1 MPTKTC
7 QKYKQKLKELQD
19 LSEKFKVELKRVNK
33 DGKEHNEQGE
43 SIIELKEQIQ
53 IKVKEFE
60 IEFEEF
66 VELKIKAKTPEGIEV
81 EFKLK
86 EILNYSKEFY
96 RKLNLDSW
104 ADALPDT
111 LKLSQ
116 EQIEK
121 LQQNIEKHGFNKM
134 LIYPPVEIQ
143 NKTLETLLQ
152 ETTKPIPGLDEN
164 EQYGKMKDDGTRY
177 EGFEK
182 WFSDDLKDIKNINRP
197 EGKCY
202 IQLYK
207 DKQEV
212 PDETLRQTY
221 SEARQYQKDNSL
233 QGYTLAEYLIFQRE
247 FTIQNKKHPEHTR
260 YSWLTDSELHSSRVL
275 SSFWHPGVRR
285 VLVLSDDFGYRNDD
299 LGFRSSAIEAI

>member
-1 MPTKTC
+1 MPTTC
-7 QKYKQKLKELQD
+7 QKYKQKLKELQE
-19 LSEKFKVELKRVNK
+19 LSDKFKAELKRVNK
-33 DGKEHNEQGE
+33 DGKEHNGQGE

-104 ADALPDT
+104 ADALLDT

-164 EQYGKMKDDGTRY
+164 EQYGEMKDDGTRD

-207 DKQEV
+207 DEQEV
-212 PDETLRQTY
+212 PNETLDQTY
-221 SEARQYQKDNSL
+221 PQARQYQKDNNL

-260 YSWLTDSELHSSRVL
+260 YSWLTDSELPFSQVLYLNWNPGARQVRVD
-275 SSFWHPGVRR
+275 SAG
-285 VLVLSDDFGYRNDD
+285 FGIHGAD
-299 LGFRSSAIEAI
+299 LGFRSSAVLSV